1 MARSRIESQSRH
13 RQQLMQERVEL
24 NTLVRYQ
31 GRVAV
36 VVARAKPVR
45 QDWKYD
51 LLIQQ
56 GVRPEI
62 VVGVTADELSTANPK
77 AA

>member
-1 MARSRIESQSRH
+1 MARSRIEGQSRH

>member
-1 MARSRIESQSRH
+1 MARSRIEGQSRH

-45 QDWKYD
+45 QDWKCD

>member
-1 MARSRIESQSRH
+1 MARSRIEGQSVR
-13 RQQLMQERVEL
+13 RKQLMQERVEL

-36 VVARAKPVR
+36 VVARAKPLR
-45 QDWKYD
+45 QDWRYD

-62 VVGVTADELSTANPK
+62 VVGVTAGEFVDDTSK